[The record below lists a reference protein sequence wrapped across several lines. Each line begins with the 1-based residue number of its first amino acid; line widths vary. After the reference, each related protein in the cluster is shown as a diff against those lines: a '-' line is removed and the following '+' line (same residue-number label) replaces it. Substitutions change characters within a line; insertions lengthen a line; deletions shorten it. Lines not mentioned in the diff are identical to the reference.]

1 MHRLALAEFRRSAR
15 WYAERSE
22 KVARQF
28 LEAVLDT
35 VDSIESDPL
44 RFASYDDPI
53 ARRRF
58 KDFRSSSSFRIQRK
72 TKPSS
77 SRSLTR
83 VAGPGTGNAASSLR
97 RAS

>member
-1 MHRLALAEFRRSAR
+1 MHRLELAEFRRSAR

-44 RFASYDDPI
+44 RFASYDDGHRHAKVQGFPFVLI
-53 ARRRF
+53 FQNPKENKGLVVAVAHTSRRPGYWKR
-58 KDFRSSSSFRIQRK
+58 RK
-72 TKPSS
+72 
-77 SRSLTR
+77 
-83 VAGPGTGNAASSLR
+83 
-97 RAS
+97 